1 MAALEQLHGGLTFAD
16 AAVADQENALAVDLH
31 QHAVAGN
38 PGRQRGF
45 QVGDDGG
52 NDGAGGFLGA
62 QDGNI
67 VLLRHLEA
75 LGVGRDVPGDEQR
88 REFVG
93 KQPVEDRSPLLG
105 LQFVHIA
112 HFHIAHDLQT
122 HRLIMVKIARQL
134 KAGSC
139 HVLNG
144 DADGVKIRGR
154 VGDFQIKFLYQR
166 FQRHT
171 VCIRHGFHPESKL
184 FSTIIPVRGGN
195 INTFQKNK
203 LF

>member
-1 MAALEQLHGGLTFAD
+1 
-16 AAVADQENALAVDLH
+16 
-31 QHAVAGN
+31 
-38 PGRQRGF
+38 
-45 QVGDDGG
+45 
-52 NDGAGGFLGA
+52 
-62 QDGNI
+62 
-67 VLLRHLEA
+67 
-75 LGVGRDVPGDEQR
+75 
-88 REFVG
+88 
-93 KQPVEDRSPLLG
+93 
-105 LQFVHIA
+105 
-112 HFHIAHDLQT
+112 
-122 HRLIMVKIARQL
+122 MVKVARQL

-184 FSTIIPVRGGN
+184 FSTIIPVQGGN

>member
-1 MAALEQLHGGLTFAD
+1 M
-16 AAVADQENALAVDLH
+16 
-31 QHAVAGN
+31 
-38 PGRQRGF
+38 
-45 QVGDDGG
+45 
-52 NDGAGGFLGA
+52 
-62 QDGNI
+62 
-67 VLLRHLEA
+67 LLRHLEA

-93 KQPVEDRSPLLG
+93 KQPVENRAPLLG

-112 HFHIAHDLQT
+112 HFHVAHDLQT
-122 HRLIMVKIARQL
+122 HRLIMVKVARQL

-139 HVLNG
+139 HVLDG
-144 DADGVKIRGR
+144 DADGIKIRGR
-154 VGDFQIKFLYQR
+154 IGDFQIKFLYQR

-184 FSTIIPVRGGN
+184 FPTIIPVRGGN